1 MLQPGGITKQMRPKS
16 LWASN
21 LYHSVGR
28 VALDLCTF
36 YGLASGVGGGEL
48 AHFIANLMAN
58 RRPIFRDQRP
68 ASRLIRQTA
77 KQQWRLLGLH
87 GLLSITEAITEGAT
101 LGIVFLTV
109 QLLSAASRGGADWS
123 QHPLLARWPGL
134 GQPLAQLSGNQV
146 LLLMLAL
153 AVLIQASQSL
163 LHYFNALAIGQF
175 AARCKALI
183 TARIHS
189 QILALSYACAS
200 HYKVGDLMS
209 YSAQGPDAVEKEISL
224 WGQVLLNSLMALSYL
239 VILVLLSPW
248 LLLAA
253 VAMGAAIVWLQ
264 QDLLPRI
271 RRHAHRLSTIEVSIS
286 ACINEDIQALRLLH
300 SFGQVEAADRDLRRR
315 MAELESALR
324 RQLRV
329 MELTEPITMFL
340 PVAILALITALSL
353 LVFDARSTGIL
364 PSLVTFLLA
373 LQRLNQRFSAIATNC
388 NWLQRNSAHLGRLNE
403 ILRTDDKQLRR
414 LGGRPFEGI
423 RSTIVFDNVSLDYG
437 TGGRPSLRQ
446 INLTIPRGKTV
457 ALVGASGSGKSSLA
471 DLLVGLYAPSQGRIL
486 VDGVDL
492 TSIDLISWQQNLG
505 VVSQDTFLFNASL
518 RDNIAFGSPGATD
531 QQIEAAA
538 EQAQAAGFIRALPE
552 GFATL
557 VGERGYRL
565 SGGQRQRI
573 SLARA
578 LLRQSDLLI
587 LDEATSALD
596 SQSEQLVQQALH
608 RGPDQCTLVIAHR
621 LSTIKQ
627 ADLIVVLD
635 HGQIVEQGS
644 HEELLRFKGLYAALW
659 QQQSDQTATVN
670 QQTMALADPILSSV
684 DHGLVHYEPA
694 CGGVRP

>member
-1 MLQPGGITKQMRPKS
+1 M
-16 LWASN
+16 
-21 LYHSVGR
+21 
-28 VALDLCTF
+28 
-36 YGLASGVGGGEL
+36 
-48 AHFIANLMAN
+48 AHFFANIVAN
-58 RRPIFRDQRP
+58 RRPIFADQRP

-87 GLLSITEAITEGAT
+87 GLLTLTEAISEGAT

-109 QLLSAASRGGADWS
+109 QLLSTSARGGLDWS
-123 QHPLLARWPGL
+123 QQPLVARLPGL
-134 GQPLAQLSGNQV
+134 GQQLSLLSGNQL
-146 LLLMLAL
+146 LLLMLGL
-153 AVLIQASQSL
+153 AVLIQASQSS

-189 QILALSYACAS
+189 QILAFSFACAS

-209 YSAQGPDAVEKEISL
+209 YSAEGPDAVEKEISL
-224 WGQVLLNSLMALSYL
+224 WGQVVLNSLMALSYL

-253 VAMGAAIVWLQ
+253 VAMGAVIVWLQ
-264 QDLLPRI
+264 HDLLPRI

-286 ACINEDIQALRLLH
+286 ARINEDIQALRLLH
-300 SFGQVEAADRDLRRR
+300 SFGQVEVADRDLRRR
-315 MAELESALR
+315 MAELESTLG

-329 MELTEPITMFL
+329 MELTQPITMFL
-340 PVAILALITALSL
+340 PVAILALITALSV

-388 NWLQRNSAHLGRLNE
+388 NWLQRNSGHLGRLNG
-403 ILRTDDKQLRR
+403 ILSTEDKQLRR
-414 LGGRPFEGI
+414 LGGRPFQSI
-423 RSTIVFDNVSLDYG
+423 KSAIVFDNVSLDYG
-437 TGGRPSLRQ
+437 TGGLPSLRQ

-471 DLLVGLYAPSQGRIL
+471 DLLVGLYGPSQGRIL
-486 VDGVDL
+486 IDGVDL
-492 TSIDLISWQQNLG
+492 NSIDLISWQQKLG

-518 RDNIAFGSPGATD
+518 RDNIAFGTPQASD
-531 QQIEAAA
+531 RQIEAAA
-538 EQAQAAGFIRALPE
+538 EQAQAAGFIRDLPE
-552 GFATL
+552 GFDTL

-578 LLRQSDLLI
+578 LLRQPDLLI

-596 SQSEQLVQQALH
+596 SHSEQLVQQALK

-621 LSTIKQ
+621 LSTIRE
-627 ADLIVVLD
+627 ADQIVVLD
-635 HGQIVEQGS
+635 HGQIVEMGS
-644 HEELLRFKGLYAALW
+644 HGELLKLQRYYAALW
-659 QQQSDQTATVN
+659 QQQSGKSLNV
-670 QQTMALADPILSSV
+670 LEPIAG
-684 DHGLVHYEPA
+684 GLWP
-694 CGGVRP
+694 

>member
-1 MLQPGGITKQMRPKS
+1 M
-16 LWASN
+16 
-21 LYHSVGR
+21 
-28 VALDLCTF
+28 
-36 YGLASGVGGGEL
+36 
-48 AHFIANLMAN
+48 AHFFVNIIAN
-58 RRPIFRDQRP
+58 RRPIFSDQRP

-77 KQQWRLLGLH
+77 KQQWRLLGLN
-87 GLLSITEAITEGAT
+87 GLLSIAEAVSEGAT

-109 QLLSAASRGGADWS
+109 RLLSASTRGGPDWAK
-123 QHPLLARWPGL
+123 QPLLANWPDL
-134 GQPLAQLSGNQV
+134 GQQLSLLSGNQL

-153 AVLIQASQSL
+153 AVLIQACQSL
-163 LHYFNALAIGQF
+163 LYYCNALAIGQF

-189 QILALSYACAS
+189 QIMALSYACAS

-209 YSAQGPDAVEKEISL
+209 YASQGPDAVEKEISI
-224 WGQVLLNSLMALSYL
+224 WSQVLFNSLMALSYL
-239 VILVLLSPW
+239 VILLLLSPW

-264 QDLLPRI
+264 HDVLPRI

-286 ACINEDIQALRLLH
+286 TRINEDIQALRLLH
-300 SFGQVEAADRDLRRR
+300 SFGQVEVADRDLRRR
-315 MAELESALR
+315 MTELETALR

-329 MELTEPITMFL
+329 MEVTMPISMFL

-353 LVFDARSTGIL
+353 LVFDAQSTGIL

-373 LQRLNQRFSAIATNC
+373 LQRLNQRFSAVATNF
-388 NWLQRNSAHLGRLNE
+388 NWLHRNSANLGRLNE
-403 ILRTDDKQLRR
+403 ILSTEDKQLRR
-414 LGGRPFEGI
+414 LGGLPFQAI
-423 RSTIVFDNVSLDYG
+423 RQAIIFENVSLSYG
-437 TGGRPSLRQ
+437 ADGHPCLRQ
-446 INLTIPRGKTV
+446 INMMIPRGKTV
-457 ALVGASGSGKSSLA
+457 ALVGASGSGKSSLV

-486 VDGVDL
+486 IDDVDL
-492 TSIDLISWQQNLG
+492 NTIDLISWQQKLG

-518 RDNIAFGSPGATD
+518 RDNIAFGTPQASD
-531 QQIEAAA
+531 LQIEAAA
-538 EQAQAAGFIRALPE
+538 EQAQAAGFIRDLPA

-578 LLRQSDLLI
+578 LLRNPDLLI

-596 SQSEQLVQQALH
+596 SHSEHLVQQALK

-627 ADLIVVLD
+627 ADQIVVLD
-635 HGQIVEQGS
+635 HGQIVEMGS
-644 HEELLRFKGLYAALW
+644 HEELLKLQRYYAALW
-659 QQQSDQTATVN
+659 QQQSDQSLPVL
-670 QQTMALADPILSSV
+670 QSV
-684 DHGLVHYEPA
+684 GGGLQP
-694 CGGVRP
+694 

>member
-1 MLQPGGITKQMRPKS
+1 
-16 LWASN
+16 
-21 LYHSVGR
+21 
-28 VALDLCTF
+28 
-36 YGLASGVGGGEL
+36 LAS
-48 AHFIANLMAN
+48 FIANLLAN
-58 RRPIFRDQRP
+58 RRPIFADQRP

-77 KQQWRLLGLH
+77 KQQWKLLGLH
-87 GLLSITEAITEGAT
+87 GFLSITEAISEGAT

-109 QLLSAASRGGADWS
+109 QLLSASAKGGIDWS
-123 QHPLLARWPGL
+123 KQVLLSGWPSL
-134 GQPLAQLSGNQV
+134 TKQLSLLSSTQL

-163 LHYFNALAIGQF
+163 CHYLNALAIGQF

-189 QILALSYACAS
+189 QILSLSYACAS

-209 YSAQGPDAVEKEISL
+209 YSSQGPDAVEKEITI
-224 WGQVLLNSLMALSYL
+224 WGQVILASMMALSYL
-239 VILVLLSPW
+239 FILVLLSPW

-264 QDLLPRI
+264 HDLLPRI
-271 RRHAHRLSTIEVSIS
+271 RRHAYRLSTIEVSIS
-286 ACINEDIQALRLLH
+286 ARINEDIQALRLLH
-300 SFGQVEAADRDLRRR
+300 SFGQVEAADQDLRRR
-315 MAELESALR
+315 MAELETALR

-329 MELTEPITMFL
+329 MELIEPITMFL

-373 LQRLNQRFSAIATNC
+373 LQRLNQRFSAVATSFNKL
-388 NWLQRNSAHLGRLNE
+388 NRNSAYLSRLNE
-403 ILRTDDKQLRR
+403 ILTTEDKQLRR
-414 LGGRPFEGI
+414 LGGRSFAAIE
-423 RSTIVFDNVSLDYG
+423 SAIVFDNVSLDYG
-437 TGGRPSLRQ
+437 TSGLPSLHQ

-471 DLLVGLYAPSQGRIL
+471 DLLVGLYAPTKGRIM

-492 TSIDLISWQQNLG
+492 AAFDLISWQQKLG
-505 VVSQDTFLFNASL
+505 VVGQDTFLFNASL
-518 RDNIAFGSPGATD
+518 RDNIAFGNPQAGD
-531 QQIEAAA
+531 RQIEAAA
-538 EQAQAAGFIRALPE
+538 EQAQAAGFIRDLPE

-578 LLRQSDLLI
+578 LLRKPELLI

-596 SQSEQLVQQALH
+596 SHSEQLVQQALK

-621 LSTIKQ
+621 LSTIRE
-627 ADLIVVLD
+627 ADQIVVLD
-635 HGQIVEQGS
+635 HGQIVETGS
-644 HEELLRFKGLYAALW
+644 HEELLRLQRYYAALW
-659 QQQSDQTATVN
+659 QQQSDQSFAIPEPV
-670 QQTMALADPILSSV
+670 AG
-684 DHGLVHYEPA
+684 GL
-694 CGGVRP
+694 RP

>member
-1 MLQPGGITKQMRPKS
+1 MHACGLEVSK
-16 LWASN
+16 
-21 LYHSVGR
+21 
-28 VALDLCTF
+28 
-36 YGLASGVGGGEL
+36 LAS
-48 AHFIANLMAN
+48 FIANLLAN
-58 RRPIFRDQRP
+58 RRPIFADQRP

-77 KQQWRLLGLH
+77 KQQWKLLGLH
-87 GLLSITEAITEGAT
+87 GFLSITEAISEGAT

-109 QLLSAASRGGADWS
+109 QLLSASAKGGIDWS
-123 QHPLLARWPGL
+123 KQVLLSGWPSL
-134 GQPLAQLSGNQV
+134 TKQLSLLSSTQL

-163 LHYFNALAIGQF
+163 FHYLNALAIGQF

-189 QILALSYACAS
+189 QILSLSYACAS

-209 YSAQGPDAVEKEISL
+209 YSSQGPDAVEKEITI
-224 WGQVLLNSLMALSYL
+224 WGQVILASMMALSYL
-239 VILVLLSPW
+239 FILVLLSPW

-264 QDLLPRI
+264 HDLLPRI
-271 RRHAHRLSTIEVSIS
+271 RRHAYRLSTIEVSIS
-286 ACINEDIQALRLLH
+286 ARINEDIQALRLLH
-300 SFGQVEAADRDLRRR
+300 SFGQVEAADQDLRRR
-315 MAELESALR
+315 MAELETALR

-329 MELTEPITMFL
+329 MELIEPITMFL

-373 LQRLNQRFSAIATNC
+373 LQRLNQRFSAVATSFNKL
-388 NWLQRNSAHLGRLNE
+388 NRNSAYLSRLNE
-403 ILRTDDKQLRR
+403 ILTTEDKQLRR
-414 LGGRPFEGI
+414 LGGRPFAAIE
-423 RSTIVFDNVSLDYG
+423 SAIVFDNVSLDYG
-437 TGGRPSLRQ
+437 TGGLPSLHQ
-446 INLTIPRGKTV
+446 INLAIPRGKTV

-471 DLLVGLYAPSQGRIL
+471 DLLVGLYAPTKGRIM

-492 TSIDLISWQQNLG
+492 AAFDLISWQQKLG
-505 VVSQDTFLFNASL
+505 VVGQDTFLFNASL
-518 RDNIAFGSPGATD
+518 RDNIAFGNPQASD
-531 QQIEAAA
+531 RQIEAAA
-538 EQAQAAGFIRALPE
+538 EQAQAAGFIRDLPE

-578 LLRQSDLLI
+578 LLRKPELLI

-596 SQSEQLVQQALH
+596 SHSEQLVQQALK

-621 LSTIKQ
+621 LSTIRE
-627 ADLIVVLD
+627 ADQIVVLD
-635 HGQIVEQGS
+635 HGQIVETGS
-644 HEELLRFKGLYAALW
+644 HEELLKLQRYYAALW
-659 QQQSDQTATVN
+659 QQQSDQSSS
-670 QQTMALADPILSSV
+670 ILEPV
-684 DHGLVHYEPA
+684 AGGL
-694 CGGVRP
+694 RP

>member
-1 MLQPGGITKQMRPKS
+1 MLQPGCRSKQIRYK
-16 LWASN
+16 LLLVSN
-21 LYHSVGR
+21 LYHSLGR
-28 VALDLCTF
+28 VALDPCIA
-36 YGLASGVGGGEL
+36 YGHAGNLEVSKL
-48 AHFIANLMAN
+48 AHFLVNILAN
-58 RRPIFRDQRP
+58 RRPIFTDQRP

-77 KQQWRLLGLH
+77 KQQWKLLGLH
-87 GLLSITEAITEGAT
+87 GLLSITVAISEGAT

-109 QLLSAASRGGADWS
+109 QLLSASTRGGLDWS
-123 QHPLLARWPGL
+123 QQPLLARWPGL
-134 GQPLAQLSGNQV
+134 GQQLSQLSGNQL

-163 LHYFNALAIGQF
+163 LHYGNALAIGQF

-224 WGQVLLNSLMALSYL
+224 WGQVVLNSLMALSYL

-264 QDLLPRI
+264 HDLLPRI

-286 ACINEDIQALRLLH
+286 ARINEDIQALRLLH
-300 SFGQVEAADRDLRRR
+300 SFGEVEAADRDLRRR
-315 MAELESALR
+315 MGDLESALR

-373 LQRLNQRFSAIATNC
+373 LQRLNQRFSAVATNF

-403 ILRTDDKQLRR
+403 ILSTDDKQLRR
-414 LGGRPFEGI
+414 LGGRPFQGVE
-423 RSTIVFDNVSLDYG
+423 SAIVFDNVSLDYG
-437 TGGRPSLRQ
+437 TGGLPSLRQ

-471 DLLVGLYAPSQGRIL
+471 DLLVGLYAPSQGRMLI
-486 VDGVDL
+486 DGVDL
-492 TSIDLISWQQNLG
+492 NTIDLISWQQKLG

-518 RDNIAFGSPGATD
+518 RDNIAFGSPQASD
-531 QQIEAAA
+531 RQIEVAA
-538 EQAQAAGFIRALPE
+538 EQAQAARFIRDLPD

-578 LLRQSDLLI
+578 LLRKPDLLI

-596 SQSEQLVQQALH
+596 SHSEQLVQQALK

-621 LSTIKQ
+621 LSTIKE
-627 ADLIVVLD
+627 ADQIVVLD
-635 HGQIVEQGS
+635 HGQIVEKGT
-644 HEELLRFKGLYAALW
+644 HGELLKLQRFYAALW
-659 QQQSDQTATVN
+659 QQQSDQSLGIDD
-670 QQTMALADPILSSV
+670 QSLAIL
-684 DHGLVHYEPA
+684 EPA
-694 CGGVRP
+694 FGGQRP

>member
-1 MLQPGGITKQMRPKS
+1 MAQ
-16 LWASN
+16 
-21 LYHSVGR
+21 
-28 VALDLCTF
+28 F
-36 YGLASGVGGGEL
+36 
-48 AHFIANLMAN
+48 FANLFANLLANPFAN
-58 RRPIFRDQRP
+58 RRPIVADQRP
-68 ASRLIRQTA
+68 ASRLIWQTA
-77 KQQWRLLGLH
+77 KQQWKLLGLH
-87 GLLSITEAITEGAT
+87 GFLSITEAISEGAT

-109 QLLSAASRGGADWS
+109 QLLSSATRGALPWT
-123 QHPLLARWPGL
+123 QQPLLARWPGL
-134 GQPLAQLSGNQV
+134 GHQLSLWSGNQL

-163 LHYFNALAIGQF
+163 LHYLNALAIGQF

-209 YSAQGPDAVEKEISL
+209 HSSQGPDAVEKEISL
-224 WGQVLLNSLMALSYL
+224 WGQVVLNSLMALSYL

-264 QDLLPRI
+264 QGLLPRI
-271 RRHAHRLSTIEVSIS
+271 RRHAYRLSTIEVSIS
-286 ACINEDIQALRLLH
+286 ARINEDIQALRLLH

-315 MAELESALR
+315 MAELECALR

-373 LQRLNQRFSAIATNC
+373 LQRLNQRFSAVATNF
-388 NWLQRNSAHLGRLNE
+388 NGLHRNSAHLARLNE
-403 ILRTDDKQLRR
+403 ILDTDDKQLRR
-414 LGGRPFEGI
+414 LGGRPFGGI
-423 RSTIVFDNVSLDYG
+423 HSAIIFDNVSLDYG
-437 TGGRPSLRQ
+437 TSGLPALRQ

-486 VDGVDL
+486 IDGVDL
-492 TSIDLISWQQNLG
+492 AAIDLISWQQDLG
-505 VVSQDTFLFNASL
+505 VVSQDTFLLNASL
-518 RDNIAFGSPGATD
+518 RDNIAFGSPQASD
-531 QQIEAAA
+531 RQIEAAA
-538 EQAQAAGFIRALPE
+538 EQAQAAGFIRDLPE

-578 LLRQSDLLI
+578 LLRQGDLLI

-596 SQSEQLVQQALH
+596 SHSEQLVQQALK
-608 RGPDQCTLVIAHR
+608 RGADQCTLVIAHR
-621 LSTIKQ
+621 LSTIRE
-627 ADLIVVLD
+627 ADQIVVLD
-635 HGQIVEQGS
+635 HGQIVEMGS
-644 HEELLRFKGLYAALW
+644 HDELLKLQRYYAALW
-659 QQQSDQTATVN
+659 R
-670 QQTMALADPILSSV
+670 QQTDQSLLIPEAV
-684 DHGLVHYEPA
+684 
-694 CGGVRP
+694 CGGLRP

>member
-1 MLQPGGITKQMRPKS
+1 MHACGLE
-16 LWASN
+16 
-21 LYHSVGR
+21 VGK
-28 VALDLCTF
+28 
-36 YGLASGVGGGEL
+36 LAS
-48 AHFIANLMAN
+48 FIANLLAN
-58 RRPIFRDQRP
+58 RRPIFADQRP

-77 KQQWRLLGLH
+77 KQQWKLLGLH
-87 GLLSITEAITEGAT
+87 GFLSITEAISEGAT

-109 QLLSAASRGGADWS
+109 QLLSASAKGGIDWS
-123 QHPLLARWPGL
+123 KQVLLSGWPSL
-134 GQPLAQLSGNQV
+134 TKQLSLLSSTQL

-163 LHYFNALAIGQF
+163 CHYLNALAIGQF

-189 QILALSYACAS
+189 QILSLSYACAS

-209 YSAQGPDAVEKEISL
+209 YSSQGPDAVEKEITI
-224 WGQVLLNSLMALSYL
+224 WGQVILASMMALSYL
-239 VILVLLSPW
+239 FILVLLSPW

-264 QDLLPRI
+264 HDLLPRI
-271 RRHAHRLSTIEVSIS
+271 RRHAYRLSTIEVSIS
-286 ACINEDIQALRLLH
+286 ARINEDIQALRLLH
-300 SFGQVEAADRDLRRR
+300 SFGQVEAADQDLRRR
-315 MAELESALR
+315 MAELETALR

-329 MELTEPITMFL
+329 MELIEPITMFL

-373 LQRLNQRFSAIATNC
+373 LQRLNQRFSAVATSFNKL
-388 NWLQRNSAHLGRLNE
+388 NRNSAYLSRLNE
-403 ILRTDDKQLRR
+403 ILTTEDKQLRR
-414 LGGRPFEGI
+414 LGGRSFAAIE
-423 RSTIVFDNVSLDYG
+423 SAIVFDNVSLDYG
-437 TGGRPSLRQ
+437 TSGLPSLHQ

-471 DLLVGLYAPSQGRIL
+471 DLLVGLYAPTKGRIM

-492 TSIDLISWQQNLG
+492 AAFDLISWQQKLG
-505 VVSQDTFLFNASL
+505 VVGQDTFLFNASL
-518 RDNIAFGSPGATD
+518 RDNIAFGNPQAGD
-531 QQIEAAA
+531 RQIEAAA
-538 EQAQAAGFIRALPE
+538 EQAQAAGFIRDLPE

-578 LLRQSDLLI
+578 LLRKPELLI

-596 SQSEQLVQQALH
+596 SHSEQLVQQALK

-621 LSTIKQ
+621 LSTIRE
-627 ADLIVVLD
+627 ADQIVVLD
-635 HGQIVEQGS
+635 HGQIVETGS
-644 HEELLRFKGLYAALW
+644 HEELLRLQRYYAALW
-659 QQQSDQTATVN
+659 QQQSDQSFAIPEPV
-670 QQTMALADPILSSV
+670 AG
-684 DHGLVHYEPA
+684 GL
-694 CGGVRP
+694 RP

>member
-1 MLQPGGITKQMRPKS
+1 M
-16 LWASN
+16 
-21 LYHSVGR
+21 
-28 VALDLCTF
+28 
-36 YGLASGVGGGEL
+36 
-48 AHFIANLMAN
+48 AHLFANILAN
-58 RRPIFRDQRP
+58 RWPIFADQRP
-68 ASRLIRQTA
+68 ATQLIRQTA
-77 KQQWRLLGLH
+77 KQQWKLLGLH
-87 GLLSITEAITEGAT
+87 GLLSITEAISEGAT
-101 LGIVFLTV
+101 LGIVFLAV
-109 QLLSAASRGGADWS
+109 QLLSATARGGIDWS
-123 QHPLLARWPGL
+123 KQPLLASWPGL
-134 GQPLAQLSGNQV
+134 GQQLSLLSGNQL

-153 AVLIQASQSL
+153 AVMIQASQSL

-200 HYKVGDLMS
+200 HFKVGDLMS
-209 YSAQGPDAVEKEISL
+209 YSSQGPDAVEKEISL
-224 WGQVLLNSLMALSYL
+224 WGQVFLNSLMALSYL

-264 QDLLPRI
+264 HELLPRI
-271 RRHAHRLSTIEVSIS
+271 RRHAYRLSTIEVSIS
-286 ACINEDIQALRLLH
+286 ARINEDIQALRLLH
-300 SFGQVEAADRDLRRR
+300 SFGQVEAADRNLRWR

-324 RQLRV
+324 RQLRL

-373 LQRLNQRFSAIATNC
+373 LQRLNQRFSAVATNF
-388 NWLQRNSAHLGRLNE
+388 NWLHRNSAHLGRLNE
-403 ILRTDDKQLRR
+403 ILSTEDKQLRR
-414 LGGRPFEGI
+414 QGGRPFRGI
-423 RSTIVFDNVSLDYG
+423 ESAIVFDNVSLDYG
-437 TGGRPSLRQ
+437 TGGLPALRQ

-486 VDGVDL
+486 IDGIDL
-492 TSIDLISWQQNLG
+492 GTIDLISWQQKLG

-518 RDNIAFGSPGATD
+518 RDNIAFGSPQASD
-531 QQIEAAA
+531 HQIEAAA
-538 EQAQAAGFIRALPE
+538 EQAQAASFIRDLPE

-578 LLRQSDLLI
+578 LLRQPDLLI

-596 SQSEQLVQQALH
+596 SHSEQLVQQALR
-608 RGPDQCTLVIAHR
+608 RGSDQCTLVIAHR
-621 LSTIKQ
+621 LSTIKE
-627 ADLIVVLD
+627 ADQIVVLD
-635 HGQIVEQGS
+635 HGQIVERGS
-644 HEELLRFKGLYAALW
+644 HGELLKLQRYYAALW
-659 QQQSDQTATVN
+659 QQQSDQS
-670 QQTMALADPILSSV
+670 LAIL
-684 DHGLVHYEPA
+684 EPA
-694 CGGVRP
+694 GGGLRP

>member
-1 MLQPGGITKQMRPKS
+1 MHACGLEVSK
-16 LWASN
+16 
-21 LYHSVGR
+21 
-28 VALDLCTF
+28 
-36 YGLASGVGGGEL
+36 LAS
-48 AHFIANLMAN
+48 FIANLLAN
-58 RRPIFRDQRP
+58 RRPIFADQRP

-77 KQQWRLLGLH
+77 KQQWKLLGLH
-87 GLLSITEAITEGAT
+87 GFLSITEAISEGAT

-109 QLLSAASRGGADWS
+109 QLLSASAKGGIDWS
-123 QHPLLARWPGL
+123 KQVLLSGWPSL
-134 GQPLAQLSGNQV
+134 TKQLSLLSSTQL

-163 LHYFNALAIGQF
+163 FHYLNALAIGQF

-189 QILALSYACAS
+189 QILSLSYACAS

-209 YSAQGPDAVEKEISL
+209 YSSQGPDAVEKEITI
-224 WGQVLLNSLMALSYL
+224 WGQVILASMMALSYL
-239 VILVLLSPW
+239 FILVLLSPW

-264 QDLLPRI
+264 HDLLPRI
-271 RRHAHRLSTIEVSIS
+271 RRHAYRLNTIEVSIS
-286 ACINEDIQALRLLH
+286 ARINEDIQALRLLH
-300 SFGQVEAADRDLRRR
+300 SFGQVEAADQDLRRR
-315 MAELESALR
+315 MAELETALR

-329 MELTEPITMFL
+329 MELIEPITMFL

-373 LQRLNQRFSAIATNC
+373 LQRLNQRFSAVAASFNKL
-388 NWLQRNSAHLGRLNE
+388 NRNSAYLSRLNE
-403 ILRTDDKQLRR
+403 ILTTEDKQLRR
-414 LGGRPFEGI
+414 LGGRPFAAIE
-423 RSTIVFDNVSLDYG
+423 SAIVFDNVSLDYG
-437 TGGRPSLRQ
+437 TGGLPSLHQ
-446 INLTIPRGKTV
+446 INLAIPRGTTV

-471 DLLVGLYAPSQGRIL
+471 DLLVGLYAPTKGRIM

-492 TSIDLISWQQNLG
+492 AAFDLISWQQKLG
-505 VVSQDTFLFNASL
+505 VVGQDTFLFNASL
-518 RDNIAFGSPGATD
+518 RDNIAFGNP
-531 QQIEAAA
+531 
-538 EQAQAAGFIRALPE
+538 QAAGFIRDLPE

-578 LLRQSDLLI
+578 LLRKPELLI

-596 SQSEQLVQQALH
+596 SHSEQLVQQALK

-621 LSTIKQ
+621 LSTIRE
-627 ADLIVVLD
+627 ADQIVVLD
-635 HGQIVEQGS
+635 HGQIVETGS
-644 HEELLRFKGLYAALW
+644 HEELLKLQRYYASLW
-659 QQQSDQTATVN
+659 QQQSDQ
-670 QQTMALADPILSSV
+670 SSSIFEPV
-684 DHGLVHYEPA
+684 AGGL
-694 CGGVRP
+694 RP